1 MELTEASKFFI
12 FWQLF
17 ILLIVFP
24 AGLFEIY
31 YAPVDHKVRNIF
43 MSISTIFPGLYFFIV
58 YFKGGDT

>member
-1 MELTEASKFFI
+1 MELTEAAKFFI

-31 YAPVDHKVRNIF
+31 YAPVDHKVRNKF
-43 MSISTIFPGLYFFIV
+43 LAVSTILPGLYFFIV
-58 YFKGGDT
+58 YF

>member
-12 FWQLF
+12 FWQFF

-31 YAPVDHKVRNIF
+31 YDPVDHKVRNIF
-43 MSISTIFPGLYFFIV
+43 MSISTILTGLYFFIV
-58 YFKGGDT
+58 YF

>member
-12 FWQLF
+12 FWQFF

-31 YAPVDHKVRNIF
+31 YAPVDYKVRYKILT
-43 MSISTIFPGLYFFIV
+43 ISVILPGLYFFIV
-58 YFKGGDT
+58 YF

>member
-1 MELTEASKFFI
+1 MELTEASKFII
-12 FWQLF
+12 FWLFF

-43 MSISTIFPGLYFFIV
+43 MTMSIVLPGLYFFIV
-58 YFKGGDT
+58 YF